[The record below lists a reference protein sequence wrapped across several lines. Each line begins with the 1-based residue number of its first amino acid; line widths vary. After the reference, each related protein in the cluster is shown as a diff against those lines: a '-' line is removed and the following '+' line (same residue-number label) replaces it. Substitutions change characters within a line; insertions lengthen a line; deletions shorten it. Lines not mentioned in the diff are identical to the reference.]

1 MRRTNGGSEGAK
13 VSVECKSLS
22 LLLKSEFLLISFD
35 HFSEGKREFVA
46 CAVVA
51 QQDTGFTTPCGV
63 CRQFLSEFA
72 VDGKDI
78 PLYAAK
84 PTNLP
89 LRVLCTSVLQLL
101 PNNFSFLNGK

>member
-1 MRRTNGGSEGAK
+1 MRRKNCRSEGLK
-13 VSVECKSLS
+13 VNSPCPRYCL
-22 LLLKSEFLLISFD
+22 FHLISCD
-35 HFSEGKREFVA
+35 LYFSEGKREFVA

-51 QQDTGFTTPCGV
+51 EQNNGFTTPCGV

-72 VDGKDI
+72 VNGKDI

-89 LRVLCTSVLQLL
+89 LRVLCTSVLELL
-101 PNNFSFLNGK
+101 PNSFRFLNGK